1 MINHTL
7 SDAEALDE
15 IERDI
20 RTTLA
25 FLKARALAKYG
36 DIQTIPR
43 MDVHAEWTAKLLRDI
58 ECDLIA
64 DAVSHLR
71 DKIPT
76 AKDYRLDQAGADRA
90 LARLAAE

>member
-1 MINHTL
+1 MNHTL

-25 FLKARALAKYG
+25 FLKARTLATYSQ
-36 DIQTIPR
+36 IQTIPR
-43 MDVHAEWTAKLLRDI
+43 MDVHTEWTAKVLDGMLI
-58 ECDLIA
+58 DLTA
-64 DAVSHLR
+64 DAVEALR

-76 AKDYRLDQAGADRA
+76 ARDYRLDQVGADRA
-90 LARLAAE
+90 MAAAE